1 LEVKRSSERRAG
13 WVVFCLLIFLVPL
26 FFPSQSSA
34 AQAENGD
41 DFIITLA
48 LMAVADTRMDGVM
61 DTADLANIRDLV
73 DEYYTN
79 QSYIRQSEET
89 AMALSS
95 QRDTIL
101 HALDAKIK
109 NQKFGGMTAA
119 VGLFGGLIDSNDEG
133 YKKFQK
139 MSGDDSDPFDLYN
152 QALSQ
157 GPGPNPVLLQMLEE
171 RLSKNTDDS
180 LKRNLDGQVATTIP
194 DGQELVDQN
203 AENEYDFYAGLR
215 TGDYDPEEIV
225 VGPLIITN
233 WGAREVQV
241 VVEYYEPPV
250 GLNASPPS
258 INVSIPP
265 DASIYLDG
273 FPQGNYVFC
282 AHWLTSLDTDG
293 DGLKDYDRMVTHG
306 WISSAPNVD
315 IRQTREVYVS
325 SPFSPTPTGRCDGFK
340 GEAPQTETFM
350 SEFDSANADP
360 AKWAAAAETPDEDL
374 SAYDAPSDDATTG
387 EVEGGDD
394 SEPSG
399 GADFWDQGDGDDED
413 GGDGGTT
420 QPPDEGGTGTATG
433 LNSAELVNQGTH
445 DYTMTCENSGLSDT
459 RSFSTSWE
467 FTGDGVILGGEN
479 FYAKMSP
486 GVYQNDYG
494 TIITFYSGGYIAQ
507 SYYTETDS
515 DGQTTTTETYCDA
528 VIQ

>member
-1 LEVKRSSERRAG
+1 MEVKRLSRRRVW
-13 WVVFCLLIFLVPL
+13 WVVFCLLILLFPL
-26 FFPSQSSA
+26 FCPSQSSA
-34 AQAENGD
+34 AQAENED

-61 DTADLANIRDLV
+61 DTADLANIRSLV

-79 QSYIRQSEET
+79 QSYIRQSEAT
-89 AMALSS
+89 ATALAS

-101 HALDAKIK
+101 KALDAKIK

-139 MSGDDSDPFDLYN
+139 MTGDESDPFDLYN
-152 QALSQ
+152 HALSQ
-157 GPGPNPVLLQMLEE
+157 GPGPNPILLQMLEE
-171 RLSKNTDDS
+171 RMSKNTEDS

-203 AENEYDFYAGLR
+203 AENEYDFYAGLS
-215 TGDYDPEEIV
+215 TGAYDPEEIV
-225 VGPLIITN
+225 TGPLIITN
-233 WGAREVQV
+233 WGSREVQV

-250 GLNASPPS
+250 GLNASAPS
-258 INVSIPP
+258 INVSVPP
-265 DASIYLDG
+265 DASIFLDG

-360 AKWAAAAETPDEDL
+360 AKWAAVAETPDEDL
-374 SAYDAPSDDATTG
+374 LASDSNPDTSS
-387 EVEGGDD
+387 GDD
-394 SEPSG
+394 STG
-399 GADFWDQGDGDDED
+399 GDESDSSVDPDFWDQGDDEGDED
-413 GGDGGTT
+413 GDITTPPDQGDTGTT
-420 QPPDEGGTGTATG
+420 VTLT
-433 LNSAELVNQGTH
+433 SAEQANQGTH
-445 DYTMTCENSGLSDT
+445 SYTMTCETEGVSD
-459 RSFSTSWE
+459 SVSTSATIG
-467 FTGDGVILGGEN
+467 FTSAGANISGDG
-479 FYAKMSP
+479 FYAKVGP
-486 GVYQNDYG
+486 NVYENSYG
-494 TIITFYSGGYIAQ
+494 TILTFTAGGYSVQ
-507 SYYTETDS
+507 SFFTETDS
-515 DGQTTTTETYCDA
+515 DGKTTTVDIICTA
-528 VIQ
+528 VLN